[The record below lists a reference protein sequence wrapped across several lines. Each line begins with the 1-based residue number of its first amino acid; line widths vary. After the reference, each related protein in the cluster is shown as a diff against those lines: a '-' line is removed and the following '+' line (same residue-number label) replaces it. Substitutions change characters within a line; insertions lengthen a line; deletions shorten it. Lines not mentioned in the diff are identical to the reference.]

1 MKTSEL
7 RTKSVE
13 ELQKTLIE
21 LTKDRFNYRMQH
33 STGQLRQTH
42 LLKEVARD
50 IARVKTVLGEKTE
63 GELAE

>member
-7 RTKSVE
+7 REKSVE
-13 ELQKTLIE
+13 ELEKTLVD
-21 LTKDRFNYRMQH
+21 LTKDRFNHRMQH

-50 IARVKTVLGEKTE
+50 IARVKTVLAEKQRA
-63 GELAE
+63 ELDK

>member
-1 MKTSEL
+1 MNTSEL
-7 RTKSVE
+7 RDKSVE
-13 ELQKTLIE
+13 ELEKTLLD

-50 IARVKTVLGEKTE
+50 IARVKKVLGEKE
-63 GELAE
+63 RVEPDK

>member
-13 ELQKTLIE
+13 DLQKTLVE

-50 IARVKTVLGEKTE
+50 IARVKTVLGEKTKE
-63 GELAE
+63 EVAE